1 MHSVVS
7 ASYFTLG
14 LRGHT
19 LEHSEF
25 VQSWSAGKLEIDVD
39 RSKALRIAGSKIL
52 PKRYQ
57 FAHLFWSW
65 VWILSI
71 PAAFAVMYFYTWW
84 AGLLMLFVLTPILSK
99 STKKSAMQ
107 FMIDHA
113 IENSEFYALAV
124 DQGVIHIRPKP

>member
-1 MHSVVS
+1 M
-7 ASYFTLG
+7 
-14 LRGHT
+14 
-19 LEHSEF
+19 EHSEF
-25 VQSWSAGKLEIDVD
+25 IQSWSAGKLEVDVD
-39 RSKALRIAGSKIL
+39 RSKALQIAGSKIL

-57 FAHLFWSW
+57 FAHMFWSW

-84 AGLLMLFVLTPILSK
+84 AGLIMLLVLTPILSK

-113 IENSEFYALAV
+113 IEDPEFFALAV
-124 DQGVIHIRPKP
+124 EKNVIRIRLKH